1 MAMTLIAV
9 TVAITLALPLLSVV
23 AQNEQNALVSELQVE
38 TLATASLLS
47 SQPYDQWLA
56 TVDEAPSRPGERVVV
71 VSQRFELVADSD
83 HSGLERSFNRPEIR
97 QALRGKMASDVR
109 MSTTLGQELRYV
121 AAPVVKGELV
131 VAAVRFSLPEELV
144 QNTVRRTSLM
154 LAIFVIAVAVLAA
167 VFAWLI
173 GSSMSAPVRALADV
187 AKRLPDDLALR
198 ADESAG
204 PEEVRSVATALN
216 DTARR
221 LFELVKRT
229 ERVAA
234 DASHHLRTPLT
245 GIRLRI
251 EAIADTTTDPHLA
264 EQAEHALAEVDRLNH
279 RIDQVLALARTDADS
294 GALAPGDVSATVV
307 ARIDAFAPIA
317 AESGIVVEQEIDPDL
332 WALTTGGAVARITD
346 ELLSNARHYARA
358 RLRIELHRLD
368 GVLQLS
374 VEDDGPGVPDAEL
387 ETIFSRFARGSGAV
401 PGGTGLGLALVR
413 ETALGCGG
421 DANATRGT
429 LGGLKVTVV
438 LPAGTH
444 RDFPALNPTQG

>member
-9 TVAITLALPLLSVV
+9 TVAIALALPLLSVV
-23 AQNEQNALVSELQVE
+23 AQNEQTALVSELQVE

-47 SQPYDQWLA
+47 SQPYDQWAA
-56 TVDEAPSRPGERVVV
+56 TVDAAPSREGERVVV
-71 VSQRFELVADSD
+71 VSQSLELVADSD
-83 HSGLERSFNRPEIR
+83 HSGLERSFKRPEILS
-97 QALRGKMASDVR
+97 ALVGKMASDVR
-109 MSTTLGQELRYV
+109 MSATLGKELRYV
-121 AAPVVKGELV
+121 AAPIVKDEMI

-154 LAIFVIAVAVLAA
+154 LAAFVVAVAVIAA

-187 AKRLPDDLALR
+187 ANRLPEDLALR

-221 LFELVKRT
+221 LFDLVKRT

-251 EAIADTTTDPHLA
+251 EAIADTATDPALA
-264 EQAEHALAEVDRLNH
+264 AQAEHALDEVDRLNH
-279 RIDQVLALARTDADS
+279 RIDQVLALARADAAS
-294 GALAPGDVSATVV
+294 GDLTLADVSSTVLS
-307 ARIDAFAPIA
+307 RITSFAPIA
-317 AESGIVVEQEIDPDL
+317 ADTGISVEQDIEPDL
-332 WALTTGGAVARITD
+332 SAMTTSGAIARITD
-346 ELLSNARHYARA
+346 ELLSNARHYARS
-358 RLRIELHRLD
+358 RLRVELHRSGD
-368 GVLQLS
+368 SVRLS
-374 VEDDGPGVPDAEL
+374 VADDGPGVPDAEL
-387 ETIFSRFARGSGAV
+387 ESIFIRFSRGSGAV

-413 ETALGCGG
+413 ETALVCGG
-421 DANATRGT
+421 EATASRGGM
-429 LGGLKVTVV
+429 GGLLVTVV
-438 LPAGTH
+438 LPAEG
-444 RDFPALNPTQG
+444 FSLA